1 MVDERYTE
9 ALANGTALLESGRN
23 IPEAA
28 KCFLK
33 ARSWAS
39 TDKQRFQALLG
50 HAKALFALAD
60 MREIGPLML
69 VVEPLLKEGSE
80 AELQVLSEIRE
91 GAAAAVKA
99 KAESAAQDK
108 EKLALAIKA
117 AGGAKPEDPKF
128 IPNMKTRADQGLV
141 EGGWEQ
147 VEKLLR
153 DCIREKTVLKLA
165 SKMAASAGPTASKAG
180 GVPYSEPG
188 EKWPVCKQCGKA
200 MQFCFQI
207 DCQQGPHIM
216 PSAVGLTVVYMC
228 SVDGTNDIEPQPGTW
243 EVRNYLEPSAE
254 KFEPMN
260 SSGAAAVGAEEG
272 GSGQH
277 GAGEKGDK
285 ATEPYNKREWQ
296 FELNKRHQTSTPF
309 FEILPQEA
317 PELVEALQQLYPPD
331 VRRCYERLINH
342 YKKERK
348 QLEVANDFVVGGYP
362 SFYNGEFIA
371 RDSAGNAMTYVWT
384 VSSLDDYFNFCD
396 DGYLSLY
403 YSPVLNQFRLFIET
417 T

>member
-23 IPEAA
+23 VPEAA

-33 ARSWAS
+33 ARSCAS
-39 TDKQRFQALLG
+39 SAKQRFQAMLG

-69 VVEPLLKEGSE
+69 EVEPLLNEGSE
-80 AELQVLSEIRE
+80 AERQVLAKIRE
-91 GAAAAVKA
+91 DAAAALRA
-99 KAESAAQDK
+99 KAESAEQNK

-117 AGGAKPEDPKF
+117 AGGAKPEDQKF

-165 SKMAASAGPTASKAG
+165 SKMAPSAGPTASKAG
-180 GVPYSEPG
+180 GAPYSEPG
-188 EKWPVCKQCGKA
+188 EQWPVCKQCRRA

-207 DCQQGPHIM
+207 DCQQGPHAM

-228 SVDGTNDIEPQPGTW
+228 PADGTNDMEPQPGTW

-254 KFEPMN
+254 KFVPMI
-260 SSGAAAVGAEEG
+260 SS
-272 GSGQH
+272 S
-277 GAGEKGDK
+277 
-285 ATEPYNKREWQ
+285 EPYNKREWQ
-296 FELNKRHQTSTPF
+296 FELNKRHQISTPS

-317 PELVEALQQLYPPD
+317 PDLVEALQQLYPPD